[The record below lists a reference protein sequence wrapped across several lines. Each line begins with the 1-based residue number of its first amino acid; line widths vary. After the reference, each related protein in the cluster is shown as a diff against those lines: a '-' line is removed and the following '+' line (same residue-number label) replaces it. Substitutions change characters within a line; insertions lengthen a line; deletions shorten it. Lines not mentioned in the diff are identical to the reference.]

1 MTGIL
6 FLAADCKKF
15 YAHCAY
21 DDEIEEEL
29 EDDYNQEIEQ
39 LKKDAQQNALTF
51 ATPPQR
57 SFPVTIAKDN
67 EINNYI

>member
-15 YAHCAY
+15 YANCAY

-51 ATPPQR
+51 APPPQR